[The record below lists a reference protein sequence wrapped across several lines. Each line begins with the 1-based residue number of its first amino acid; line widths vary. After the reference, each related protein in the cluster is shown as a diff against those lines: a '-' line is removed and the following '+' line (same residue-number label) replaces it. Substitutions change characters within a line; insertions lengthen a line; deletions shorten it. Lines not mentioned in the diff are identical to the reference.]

1 MESKIKEEK
10 NEISAESLD
19 EAELEENNKKYSIY
33 KSKEEAEYESKMATQ
48 NALVQL
54 GKLLNQKEI
63 IQQNKKDLQ
72 FLLNDLY
79 ESYEINGSDL
89 EELYK
94 VPILLMDK
102 YFEKNVSENDH
113 LSIMKN
119 KEQKIVFYKTLL
131 YVYML
136 KEEVNE
142 KNKEIEVLNETND
155 ELNNTLEENI
165 KEMED
170 YEEELKKIEVELE
183 NEKSG
188 SPYKEELEITK
199 KELSDVIYNNVFLM
213 EFIKVI
219 FMLYILILT
228 LFFIHK

>member
-10 NEISAESLD
+10 NQIIAESLD
-19 EAELEENNKKYSIY
+19 EEETNKKYTIY

-94 VPILLMDK
+94 IPVLVMDK
-102 YFEKNVSENDH
+102 YFEKNVCENQH
-113 LSIMKN
+113 LIMIKS
-119 KEQKIVFYKTLL
+119 KEQKMTFYKMLL

-136 KEEVNE
+136 KEELNE
-142 KNKEIEVLNETND
+142 NNKRVEVLKETND
-155 ELNNTLEENI
+155 ELNTNLEENI
-165 KEMED
+165 HEI
-170 YEEELKKIEVELE
+170 EEFEKELKKIGVLLE

-188 SPYKEELEITK
+188 SSYKEELEITK
-199 KELSDVIYNNVFLM
+199 KELSDLVYNNVFLM

-219 FMLYILILT
+219 FLLYILIIS
-228 LFFIHK
+228 LFFMYI